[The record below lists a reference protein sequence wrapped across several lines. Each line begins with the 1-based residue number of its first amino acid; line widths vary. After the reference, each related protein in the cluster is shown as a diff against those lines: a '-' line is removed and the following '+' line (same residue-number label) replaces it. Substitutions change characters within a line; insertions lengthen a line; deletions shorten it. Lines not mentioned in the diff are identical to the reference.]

1 MVPIRSRFR
10 RGLPAWI
17 AAAGFV
23 AAFAGGSDLAGAD
36 DLSAAETRSLQEQFE
51 KRQSSL
57 QMASVDFSQTLSLAG
72 LRRPAVS
79 RGRILYA
86 SRGRLLIEYQQPAG
100 DFVLLPGDGTLV
112 SRKGNR
118 PIVAQKLEQMDGR
131 TRRGLTLLLSLF
143 EGKLP
148 VGITHP
154 RFEAR
159 REGEHRVIVTMTP
172 QASAGAPADGVERI
186 ETTLVLPALDPAA
199 VSIRLA
205 GGAEMRYDF
214 GQIERRAKLSPDA
227 FSAPPSP

>member
-1 MVPIRSRFR
+1 MR
-10 RGLPAWI
+10 
-17 AAAGFV
+17 
-23 AAFAGGSDLAGAD
+23 
-36 DLSAAETRSLQEQFE
+36 LSPAETQSLREQFE

-86 SRGRLLIEYQQPAG
+86 SRGRLLIEYQQPPG
-100 DFVLLPGDGTLV
+100 DFILLPGDGTLV
-112 SRKGNR
+112 SRKGGR
-118 PIVAQKLEQMDGR
+118 PIVAQKLDQMDVR
-131 TRRGLTLLLSLF
+131 ARRGLTLLLSLF

-148 VGITHP
+148 VGFTHP

-172 QASAGAPADGVERI
+172 EASAAGPVDGVERI
-186 ETTLVLPALDPAA
+186 ETTLVLPTLDPAA

-227 FSAPPSP
+227 FSVPPSP